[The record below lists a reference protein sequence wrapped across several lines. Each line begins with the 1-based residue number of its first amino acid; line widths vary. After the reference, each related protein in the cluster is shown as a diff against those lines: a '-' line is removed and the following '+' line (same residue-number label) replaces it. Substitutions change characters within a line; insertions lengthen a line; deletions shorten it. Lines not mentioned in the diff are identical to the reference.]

1 MNPNQ
6 RIIAIGS
13 VNTVLSTIA
22 LLIGI
27 GNLAFNAVIHGK
39 VEDHKGET
47 APNITPPP
55 IYNCSDTVITNN
67 NTTINNIT
75 NVVLRDPEKHFRLPL
90 PLCPFKGFFPF
101 HKDNALRL
109 AENKDVLV
117 TREPYISCDNEVC
130 WSFALAQG
138 ALLGTKHSNETN
150 KDRNPY
156 RSLIRF
162 PIGTAPVLGNYK
174 EMCVA
179 WSSSSCFD
187 GKEWLHVCITGND
200 NDATAQIIY
209 AGKMRDSIKSW
220 QKNIL
225 RTQESECQCLYGTC
239 VVAVTDGPADN
250 KADHRI
256 YWIKEGRI
264 IKYEKVP
271 DDKIQHLEECSC
283 YTDVDIYCVCRD
295 NWKGSNR
302 PWVRINNETILETG
316 YVCSKF
322 HSDTP
327 RPSDPSTVSCSS
339 PSGVDGKRGVKGFG
353 FKVQNDVWLG
363 RTISYSSRSGFEVIK
378 VSNGWINSNDQAKA
392 VTQTLVSNNDWSGY
406 SGSFVIENNGCFQP
420 CFYVELTRGVP
431 NKNEPVSWTSNSIV
445 TFCGLDNEPGSGNWP
460 DGANIGFMPK

>member
-39 VEDHKGET
+39 VENSNGGIAST
-47 APNITPPP
+47 ITPHP
-55 IYNCSDTVITNN
+55 IHNCSDTVITNN

-75 NVVLRDPEKHFRLPL
+75 NVVLRDPERHFRAPL
-90 PLCPFKGFFPF
+90 PLCPFRGFFPF

-117 TREPYISCDNEVC
+117 TREPYISCDNEGC

-138 ALLGTKHSNETN
+138 ALLGTKHSNGTN
-150 KDRNPY
+150 KDRTPY

-174 EMCVA
+174 EMCAA

-209 AGKMRDSIKSW
+209 AGKIRDSIKSW
-220 QKNIL
+220 QNNIL

-239 VVAVTDGPADN
+239 IVAVTDGPADN

-256 YWIKEGRI
+256 YWIKEGKV

-302 PWVRINNETILETG
+302 PWVRMNNETILETG
-316 YVCSKF
+316 YICSKF

-327 RPSDPSTVSCSS
+327 RPSDPSTVSCNS
-339 PSGVDGKRGVKGFG
+339 PSGVDGRRGVKGFG

-378 VSNGWINSNDQAKA
+378 VSNGWINSNSQAKA

-431 NKNEPVSWTSNSIV
+431 NRNEDVSWTSNSIV